1 MAKYIYKEIDYDY
14 DYDYVWGIKQ
24 LINNNLR

>member
-1 MAKYIYKEIDYDY
+1 MAKYIYKEIDFDY